1 MKVTEIDWA
10 NAPEWADRLM
20 ECRFV
25 KYWCSVE
32 RYTETGLNKDSDLFK
47 IGGVTI
53 GDLSLIKM
61 RPKQQEDNAE
71 WVPAFGDEC
80 LVNYTYEYGH
90 MKVFHGLEALIIGVC
105 NDTNG
110 DEVFTAST
118 TSGFVSLKANGFLP
132 LKTDEQKAKE
142 AFYLAVV
149 DACIPIHSDDFNI
162 DEIAGALRHAGFTAP
177 EGEL

>member
-1 MKVTEIDWA
+1 MKDIKWED
-10 NAPEWADRLM
+10 APEWADRLM

-32 RYTETGLNKDSDLFK
+32 RFTEAGLNKDSDLFK

-53 GDLSLIKM
+53 GDLSLIEM

-71 WVPAFGDEC
+71 WVPAGRCVHIYGGGVATRQEED
-80 LVNYTYEYGH
+80 VTIVGIDKDGNY
-90 MKVFHGLEALIIGVC
+90 VFQ
-105 NDTNG
+105 NDK
-110 DEVFTAST
+110 ST
-118 TSGFVSLKANGFLP
+118 CYYSDPAIEFRP
-132 LKTDEQKAKE
+132 LKTDEQKKRE

-149 DACIPIHSDDFNI
+149 DACMPIHSDDFNI

-177 EGEL
+177 EGGE